1 MSFHRPQDEPE
12 EMSEINMTPLVDVML
27 VLLILFIVTMP
38 VLTQEIRVTLPQ
50 TASQASTPPPKAPI
64 DLTIR
69 ADGSLLWNQESLN
82 AETLGQ
88 KLAATAQESPQ
99 PVIRLY
105 GDTAVPYGKVMSVLA
120 EAKRAGVTQIGFVTE
135 PATR

>member
-1 MSFHRPQDEPE
+1 MSFNTSPDDN

-38 VLTQEIRVTLPQ
+38 VLTQEIRVNLPK
-50 TASQASTPPPKAPI
+50 TSNQASTTPPKAPI
-64 DLTIR
+64 DVTIR

-82 AETLGQ
+82 AEALEQ
-88 KLAATAQESPQ
+88 KLAATAQETPQ

-120 EAKRAGVTQIGFVTE
+120 QAKRAGVTQIGFVTE
-135 PATR
+135 PATQ